1 MTRTLDR
8 YTKAVLTTIAILLG
22 ILALRPAADPPS
34 VGAQS
39 DYSSFFIE
47 PGTTILRNLDG
58 RGEVQGKVVI
68 DRRNGD
74 IWGFPT
80 RTSAPYP
87 VVVTSSEPPISKP
100 MYLGRFDFSAMK
112 RPPEDPAARSIDVR

>member
-1 MTRTLDR
+1 MHTTDT
-8 YTKAVLTTIAILLG
+8 YTKTLLTVIAILLG
-22 ILALRPAADPPS
+22 AIAFRPSRGIPT
-34 VGAQS
+34 VQAQS
-39 DYSSFFIE
+39 DYSHFYVE

-87 VVVTSSEPPISKP
+87 VVVTSSQPPVSVPI
-100 MYLGRFDFSAMK
+100 YLGRFDFAAMK
-112 RPPEDPAARSIDVR
+112 RP

>member
-1 MTRTLDR
+1 MLRAAL
-8 YTKAVLTTIAILLG
+8 LLAILA
-22 ILALRPAADPPS
+22 ILVLQRAEDPPL
-34 VGAQS
+34 VHAQF
-39 DYSSFFIE
+39 DYAHLYIE
-47 PGTTILRNLDG
+47 PGTTILRNVDG
-58 RGEVQGKVVI
+58 SGGVQGKVVI

-87 VVVTSSEPPISKP
+87 VAPTSHEPPISKP

-112 RPPEDPAARSIDVR
+112 RTP

>member
-1 MTRTLDR
+1 MQAGDT
-8 YTKAVLTTIAILLG
+8 YTKAVLTIIAILLG
-22 ILALRPAADPPS
+22 VIAFRPSGGLPS
-34 VGAQS
+34 VQAQS
-39 DYSSFFIE
+39 DYSHLYVE

-68 DRRNGD
+68 DRRTGD

-87 VVVTSSEPPISKP
+87 VVMTSSQPPVSTP
-100 MYLGRFDFSAMK
+100 MYLGRFDFAGMK
-112 RPPEDPAARSIDVR
+112 RP